1 MGKKVVYKLGY
12 SIKPG
17 TAQGNLPKKTR
28 GLLLQLQLA
37 EESKQYEEADA
48 LLNQLGD
55 LYEEAEDIPKTIDI
69 AKRELRLALAL
80 SGPAALKTRTRAL
93 CRLSEGYRELEQ
105 FQAAI
110 DYSKQYIAVAQE
122 LKDESE
128 QLHSYFQLALAYTAR
143 WESSEQLPND
153 NKDAEKA
160 WRHAAALVK
169 NLPKETREDAKADI
183 NLNLGITYKHA
194 GEYDKAIQHMSKAL
208 EHYRRQGNRAYEAKA
223 YFNLGSCYHE
233 KGDAEESIQYAL
245 KEQQILHSM
254 GDVVNEARTFW
265 DIAIRCRE
273 YWRYGQALDALK
285 SYKNLCEVLDDED
298 GRKAALTAIREVE
311 ECISK
316 QQRIEELST
325 VLLQPRQQQDLRKH
339 FDVLGERGELLL
351 SIGKTAQSIKD
362 FEEQKRLSF
371 ALKLSKQRLERL
383 LYHLGLSYAGE
394 GKYHDAIRTYREA
407 LDKFE
412 GDNRERLALLV
423 KLADAYHET
432 DASYDTISRSYE
444 DVVKLAHRL
453 SDLEIQKE
461 VLHQLVW
468 INQKHH
474 YAAKAD
480 AYSARLKYVEDL
492 LEKAH
497 NSETPEDSFDPD
509 LGSADPDMMTDAES
523 DVENVGAL
531 APSIGE
537 NSAGISRK
545 PLQSHPRN
553 ELPSPKLRTAQR
565 NSVGSNA
572 RKQKTSKYQIHTIG
586 NEIESVNEQIT
597 SSTLLKVSTCIS
609 PSRSPEL
616 KRKEQLQMCDKK
628 HSIKKRLRIDDSS
641 SPPRPRFDQPN
652 DLVSLPQTNGTK
664 LLHNETQTLS
674 TTQSPFHRPSS
685 SPTQLPPMINLDKDT
700 FIRRPSKPRSPIV
713 ITDETPGRQTSVSP
727 APRLLFQDKLQRRA
741 TTPVNSI
748 HQRTPGSTC
757 SSVKS
762 TASGRSGQQS
772 VERPM
777 KVRVVIKDPH
787 EKDEIFAISCPNGP
801 NGTPKTIGWLMDE
814 ARRRYNDIY
823 HTKPPILKFVTT
835 DPETSEEET
844 LGKEEVISHILVNKQ
859 KVIAIKAPVTPDTPT
874 SGS

>member
-1 MGKKVVYKLGY
+1 MGRKVVYKLGY

-69 AKRELRLALAL
+69 AKRELRLALVL
-80 SGPAALKTRTRAL
+80 SGTAALKTKTRAL

-128 QLHSYFQLALAYTAR
+128 QLHSFFQLALAYTAR
-143 WESSEQLPND
+143 WESNEQLPND

-169 NLPKETREDAKADI
+169 NVPKEAKEDAKADI

-208 EHYRRQGNRAYEAKA
+208 EHYRRQGNRAHEAKA

-265 DIAIRCRE
+265 DIALRCRE
-273 YWRYGQALDALK
+273 YWRYGQALDALR

-298 GRKAALTAIREVE
+298 GRKAAFTAIREVE

-325 VLLQPRQQQDLRKH
+325 ALMQPHQQQDLRKY

-371 ALKLSKQRLERL
+371 ALKLSKQRLEKL

-394 GKYHDAIRTYREA
+394 GRYHDAIRAYREA
-407 LDKFE
+407 LDKFA

-432 DASYDTISRSYE
+432 GASYDTISRSYE

-461 VLHQLVW
+461 GLHQLVW

-492 LEKAH
+492 LEKAQ

-523 DVENVGAL
+523 DLENVGPLDRSHGA
-531 APSIGE
+531 
-537 NSAGISRK
+537 NSADISHK

-553 ELPSPKLRTAQR
+553 ELPSPQLRTAQQ
-565 NSVGSNA
+565 STVASNA

-586 NEIESVNEQIT
+586 NEIESVNEQI
-597 SSTLLKVSTCIS
+597 SPGTLLKVSTCIS
-609 PSRSPEL
+609 PSRSPEI
-616 KRKEQLQMCDKK
+616 KRKEQPQMCDKK

-641 SPPRPRFDQPN
+641 SPPIPRFDQPN
-652 DLVSLPQTNGTK
+652 DLAPLPQSNRTK
-664 LLHNETQTLS
+664 SRHNQTLS
-674 TTQSPFHRPSS
+674 TMRSPFHQPSS
-685 SPTQLPPMINLDKDT
+685 SPTQLPPPIDVNQDT
-700 FIRRPSKPRSPIV
+700 SIRRPSKPRSPIV
-713 ITDETPGRQTSVSP
+713 IIDETPGRQMSVSP

-748 HQRTPGSTC
+748 HQRTPGSTG

-762 TASGRSGQQS
+762 TTSGRSGQQS

-777 KVRVVIKDPH
+777 KIRVVIKDPQ

-859 KVIAIKAPVTPDTPT
+859 KVIAIKAPGTPDTPK